1 MRRRTTGRSG
11 QQRATRREK
20 QPVAPGTISQ
30 VQATQRDPERV
41 SIYID
46 GAFAFALPA
55 IVAVQRGLQR
65 GVELDEAVVR
75 ELEGLAEAERATE
88 AALTFV
94 AYRPRSEREVRD
106 RLRRR
111 EFAPAAIDAA
121 IERLRG
127 WRYLDDRA
135 FAEYWVENR
144 AEHAPRG
151 RRALEAELRAKG
163 VDRDVTGDVLEGID
177 LGEEDAAL
185 ELARKRVLRLSALD
199 EPTQRRRLAAFLG
212 RRGYGWDVIRPVL
225 DRLYGPED
233 DDADLAGED
242 APGESE

>member
-1 MRRRTTGRSG
+1 MRRDTTG
-11 QQRATRREK
+11 QRRQPREER
-20 QPVAPGTISQ
+20 PIAAGTITQ

-41 SIYID
+41 SVFID
-46 GAFAFALPA
+46 GVFALALPA
-55 IVAVQRGLQR
+55 IVAVQRGLR
-65 GVELDEAVVR
+65 SGVELDEAAVR

-88 AALTFV
+88 AAVTFV

-111 EFAPAAIDAA
+111 EFAPSAIDAA

-127 WRYLDDRA
+127 WNYLDDRA

-144 AEHAPRG
+144 AEHSPRG

-163 VDRDVTGDVLEGID
+163 VDRDVTGDVLEEID

-185 ELARKRVLRLSALD
+185 ALARKRLPRLSALD

-212 RRGYGWDVIRPVL
+212 RRGYEWDVIRPVL
-225 DRLYGPED
+225 DRLYGPGD
-233 DDADLAGED
+233 DGGE
-242 APGESE
+242 GEESE

>member
-1 MRRRTTGRSG
+1 MMRRGTPGQPRQSREERS
-11 QQRATRREK
+11 A
-20 QPVAPGTISQ
+20 APGTITQ

-41 SIYID
+41 SVFID
-46 GAFAFALPA
+46 GVFAFALPA

-65 GVELDEAVVR
+65 GVELDEAAVR
-75 ELEGLAEAERATE
+75 ELEGLAELERATE

-111 EFAPAAIDAA
+111 DFAPAAIDAA
-121 IERLRG
+121 VEKLRG
-127 WRYLDDRA
+127 WNYLDDRA

-163 VDRDVTGDVLEGID
+163 VDRNVTGDVLEGID
-177 LGEEDAAL
+177 LGEENAAL
-185 ELARKRVLRLSALD
+185 ELARKRQPRLSALD

-225 DRLYGPED
+225 DRLYGAEAD
-233 DDADLAGED
+233 GDDLAEQD
-242 APGESE
+242 APGEPR

>member
-1 MRRRTTGRSG
+1 MATVRRRPTT
-11 QQRATRREK
+11 QQRRTQEAREI
-20 QPVAPGTISQ
+20 QPGTISQ
-30 VQATQRDPERV
+30 VTPTQRDPERV
-41 SIYID
+41 SVFID

-55 IVAVQRGLQR
+55 IVAVQRGLRR
-65 GVELDEAVVR
+65 GVELDEAAVR
-75 ELEGLAEAERATE
+75 ELEGLAEVERATE

-94 AYRPRSEREVRD
+94 AYRPRAEREVRD

-163 VDRDVTGDVLEGID
+163 VDRDVTGDVLEQVE
-177 LGEEDAAL
+177 LNEEDAAL
-185 ELARKRVLRLSALD
+185 ELARKRLPRLAALD

-212 RRGYGWDVIRPVL
+212 RRGYSWDVIRPVL
-225 DRLYGPED
+225 DRLYGPEGD
-233 DDADLAGED
+233 DG
-242 APGESE
+242 GSEETT

>member
-1 MRRRTTGRSG
+1 MRRDTTG
-11 QQRATRREK
+11 QRRQPREER
-20 QPVAPGTISQ
+20 PITAGTITQ

-41 SIYID
+41 SVFID
-46 GAFAFALPA
+46 GVFALALPA
-55 IVAVQRGLQR
+55 IVAVQRGLR
-65 GVELDEAVVR
+65 SGVELDEAAVR

-88 AALTFV
+88 AAVTFV

-111 EFAPAAIDAA
+111 EFAPSAIDAA

-127 WRYLDDRA
+127 WNYLDDRA

-144 AEHAPRG
+144 AEHSPRG

-163 VDRDVTGDVLEGID
+163 VDRNVTGDVLEEID

-185 ELARKRVLRLSALD
+185 ALARKRLPRLSALD

-225 DRLYGPED
+225 DRLYGPGD
-233 DDADLAGED
+233 DGGE
-242 APGESE
+242 GEESE

>member
-1 MRRRTTGRSG
+1 MRRDTTG
-11 QQRATRREK
+11 QRRQPREER
-20 QPVAPGTISQ
+20 PIAAGTITQ

-41 SIYID
+41 SVFID
-46 GAFAFALPA
+46 GVFALALPA
-55 IVAVQRGLQR
+55 IVAVQRGLR
-65 GVELDEAVVR
+65 SGVELDEAAVR

-111 EFAPAAIDAA
+111 EFAPSAIDAA
-121 IERLRG
+121 VEKLRG
-127 WRYLDDRA
+127 WNYLDDRA

-144 AEHAPRG
+144 AEHSPRG

-163 VDRDVTGDVLEGID
+163 VDRNVTGDVLEEID

-185 ELARKRVLRLSALD
+185 ALARKRLPRLSALD

-212 RRGYGWDVIRPVL
+212 RRGYGWEVIRPVL
-225 DRLYGPED
+225 DRLYGPGD
-233 DDADLAGED
+233 DGGE
-242 APGESE
+242 GEESE

>member
-1 MRRRTTGRSG
+1 MRRDTTG
-11 QQRATRREK
+11 QRRQPREER
-20 QPVAPGTISQ
+20 PIAAGTITQ

-41 SIYID
+41 SVFID
-46 GAFAFALPA
+46 GVFALALPA
-55 IVAVQRGLQR
+55 IVAVQRGLR
-65 GVELDEAVVR
+65 SGVELDEAAVR

-88 AALTFV
+88 AAVTFV

-111 EFAPAAIDAA
+111 EFAPSAIDAA

-127 WRYLDDRA
+127 WNYLDDRA

-144 AEHAPRG
+144 AEHSPRG

-163 VDRDVTGDVLEGID
+163 VDRNVTGDVLEEID

-185 ELARKRVLRLSALD
+185 ALARKRLPRLSALD

-225 DRLYGPED
+225 DRLYGPGD
-233 DDADLAGED
+233 DGGE
-242 APGESE
+242 GEESE